1 MSVMECHDVQPQLS
15 ALVDGAVS
23 ASERDAMRAH
33 LSGCSACR
41 SLLQDLERLR
51 DTARALGP
59 RTPPDHIWLEIAGR
73 VQLEARA
80 TRAPATARRS
90 RAALAQ
96 WIGLAAALVLIT
108 IGAYVVTVDAPAPS
122 GTANADAAGGN
133 APVAGTVE
141 AVAEELSLAMQH
153 YERAIV
159 QLETLAKTDADAL
172 DPAVRTTLTESIA
185 TIDQAITESRTALAQ
200 NPGSTPARESLFE
213 ALRRKV
219 VVLQATVTLMNE
231 MRKGNQAGAAE
242 AAAAVG
248 NKRS

>member
-1 MSVMECHDVQPQLS
+1 MSVMECHDIQPQLS
-15 ALVDGAVS
+15 AFVDGAVS
-23 ASERDAMRAH
+23 ASERDAIRAH
-33 LSGCSACR
+33 LSGCAVCR
-41 SLLQDLERLR
+41 GLLQDLERLR
-51 DTARALGP
+51 DAARALGP

-73 VQLEARA
+73 VQLEERGSRGPGAARQS
-80 TRAPATARRS
+80 RTAM
-90 RAALAQ
+90 AQ

-108 IGAYVVTVDAPAPS
+108 IGAYVVTVDAPVP
-122 GTANADAAGGN
+122 GGIADADAVGN
-133 APVAGTVE
+133 APATGTVE

-159 QLETLAKTDADAL
+159 QLETLAKADADAL

-185 TIDQAITESRTALAQ
+185 TIDHAISESRSALTQ